1 MSEIYY
7 TNVIS
12 IGPMVA
18 TFYAD
23 KMIILF
29 KSDAPE
35 ELKEFCIVH
44 EKNELNGEIVVGDI
58 FKIGEEEY
66 KVTAVGSAVNQNLGN
81 LGHITIRFN
90 GSSEADL
97 PGTLCLED
105 KVIKEITEGEK
116 LEIVRNK

>member
-1 MSEIYY
+1 MSKVYF
-7 TNVIS
+7 TNVTS
-12 IGPMVA
+12 IGPMAA
-18 TFYAD
+18 TFYED

-29 KSDAPE
+29 KNDAPD

-44 EKNELNGEIVVGDI
+44 EKNELNGEIMVGDI
-58 FKIGEEEY
+58 FKIGETEY
-66 KVTAVGSAVNQNLGN
+66 EVTAVGSAVNQNLGN

-105 KVIKEITEGEK
+105 KEIKEITEGET
-116 LEIVRNK
+116 LEIIR